1 MFMLCSLMINGMDSP
16 LMRFKLAQETR
27 GEVITHT
34 YNYIIHRKHIIYIQ
48 CCVIYTQKLNFEGH
62 PRIAIHLSGLHGNE
76 SIL

>member
-1 MFMLCSLMINGMDSP
+1 MFMLSSLMINGMDSP

-27 GEVITHT
+27 GEVIT
-34 YNYIIHRKHIIYIQ
+34 YIYIITLYTENILYTHSI
-48 CCVIYTQKLNFEGH
+48 IYTQKLNFEGH